1 MTTLSFYA
9 ASGQTICR
17 ITTNKCRDVSQHSQ
31 EHLLNIPSFS
41 WIQTRSVKHCLGHFF
56 RRICYHFKNLFFSFA
71 QLMQERIVQCLMGCM
86 NSVSSQQ
93 GDLLVSFSL
102 SALNFGVGGGGGG
115 VQIECYQ
122 IRYNLYYQGHL
133 QVKKKNI
140 HIMIE
145 FYNIRISKFIAILK
159 KINEHRDCR
168 VWGYLCRGEQI

>member
-17 ITTNKCRDVSQHSQ
+17 ITTNRCRDVSQHSK
-31 EHLLNIPSFS
+31 EHLLNTCIPSFS
-41 WIQTRSVKHCLGHFF
+41 QIQEKSKALSWTFFQRNLLRFLKSFFLFCTVNVGEDCPVFDGMYEFCQLSTGGSVGK
-56 RRICYHFKNLFFSFA
+56 FKSF
-71 QLMQERIVQCLMGCM
+71 
-86 NSVSSQQ
+86 SSQPW
-93 GDLLVSFSL
+93 
-102 SALNFGVGGGGGG
+102 GGWGG

-133 QVKKKNI
+133 QVKKKKI

-159 KINEHRDCR
+159 KLMNTESLGIF
-168 VWGYLCRGEQI
+168 VQG